1 MQAGFG
7 LNSRNENVPDQL
19 NHGRQEPYSGLIA
32 CRICD
37 RIFMSDEA
45 LFDHIELH
53 LLLDESAARRQLL
66 LSHLSPS
73 QRSLMD
79 NRSNQNFPL
88 LSTPQQVLQ
97 QPTLSTLDNGYA
109 SSILPSERN
118 PASSILLPSERNPFS
133 IGANTRN
140 LDLQLTTPSPIS
152 SCSRDNNMPLRT
164 HPTLSAAP
172 QIIFVPQPRTDCFTR
187 PFLNQLETT
196 LLMDRMASFVD
207 KEIAGNLGDQEMLD
221 VTLKLGREE
230 D

>member
-7 LNSRNENVPDQL
+7 LNSRNENVSDQL

-66 LSHLSPS
+66 LSHLSSS
-73 QRSLMD
+73 QRSLLD
-79 NRSNQNFPL
+79 NRFNQL
-88 LSTPQQVLQ
+88 LSTRQQVLQ
-97 QPTLSTLDNGYA
+97 QPALSTLDNGYA
-109 SSILPSERN
+109 SSILPSQRN

-133 IGANTRN
+133 VGTNTRN
-140 LDLQLTTPSPIS
+140 LDLQSTAPSLIS

-172 QIIFVPQPRTDCFTR
+172 QIIFVPQTRTDCFTR

-196 LLMDRMASFVD
+196 LLVNGMASFVD
-207 KEIAGNLGDQEMLD
+207 REISDNLGDQEMLD

-230 D
+230 N